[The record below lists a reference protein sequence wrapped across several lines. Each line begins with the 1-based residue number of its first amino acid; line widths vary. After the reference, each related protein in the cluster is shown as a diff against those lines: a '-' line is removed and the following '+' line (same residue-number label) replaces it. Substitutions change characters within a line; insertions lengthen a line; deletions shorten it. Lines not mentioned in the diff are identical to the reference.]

1 MALNI
6 FLSVGRPF
14 TPEQERL
21 IASVEGYLKDHGLRA
36 RTVGRTEFTH
46 KQPLQL
52 INDLMDRSAGALVIA
67 LERISIRDGTEKG
80 GPPEG
85 QRLEG
90 ECLATPWNQIEA
102 AIAYAKRI
110 PLFVIR
116 QKTVRPE
123 GLLEGRYDWYVHAA
137 ALDPAF
143 LQTAEFAGIFESWK
157 RDVHARAGWF
167 RYRS

>member
-1 MALNI
+1 MVLNV

-14 TPEQERL
+14 TPEQEHF
-21 IASVEGYLKDHGLRA
+21 IASVEAYLMGQGLRA

-46 KQPLQL
+46 KQPLEL

-67 LERISIRDGTEKG
+67 LERISIHDGTEKG

-85 QRLEG
+85 EVLQG
-90 ECLATPWNQIEA
+90 AYLATPWNQIEA
-102 AIAYAKRI
+102 AIAYAKRV

-123 GLLEGRYDWYVHAA
+123 GLLEGRYNWYVHAT

-143 LQTAEFAGIFESWK
+143 LQSAEFSGIFESWR
-157 RDVHARAGWF
+157 RDVRARAGWF
-167 RYRS
+167 RHRG